1 MVKRLW
7 RDIAA
12 PLVILGLGGLSATNG
27 FAQIIDVP
35 GAKPCHAVQP
45 TITRTAPAHWLGD
58 CSEGRAEGIGVLR
71 IGTHEPFEYFFGA
84 AHAGRPVR
92 GLIKAANGWYAAT
105 RFDARMNMVNPRSE
119 DPNEAHATY
128 ILAVKATQATAR
140 RFAMAGNRGSARYYE
155 RLAKQIAD
163 GEPE

>member
-1 MVKRLW
+1 M
-7 RDIAA
+7 
-12 PLVILGLGGLSATNG
+12 
-27 FAQIIDVP
+27 
-35 GAKPCHAVQP
+35 
-45 TITRTAPAHWLGD
+45 
-58 CSEGRAEGIGVLR
+58 LR

-84 AHAGRPVR
+84 ARAGRPVR
-92 GLIKAANGWYAAT
+92 GLIKAANGWYAAA
-105 RFDARMNMVNPRSE
+105 RFDGRMGMVNPRSE

-128 ILAVKATQATAR
+128 SLAVKATQATAR